1 MTTKTKVILGVST
14 AVLIFIL
21 LFIGIGVGGWYY
33 IGLRQHEPAL
43 RAKLD
48 KAWEDGKQFGMTT
61 DQNGC
66 VAKGITFPDPPDT
79 FDVSNYDFDFA
90 CLQASRRSP
99 GFCDGVAL
107 DYGEKWSED
116 QCRGKQNPKACSTA
130 YDVKQSTC
138 RRESKN

>member
-1 MTTKTKVILGVST
+1 M
-14 AVLIFIL
+14 A
-21 LFIGIGVGGWYY
+21 GWYY
-33 IGLRQHEPAL
+33 IGIKQHEPVL

-66 VAKGITFPDPPDT
+66 IAKGLTLTDPPDS

-90 CLQASRRSP
+90 CLQASRKSP

-107 DYGEKWSED
+107 DYGDQWPED
-116 QCRGKQNPKACSTA
+116 RCRDNKQNPKACITA

-138 RRESKN
+138 RRESEK